1 MTVFLGPQTFQVSE
15 ATSGRQK
22 LPGGAVVSGAL
33 VVSDREPPAPTGSFC
48 CSKGLSLGC
57 AGQGMEARPSPPTGP
72 EPGLTLSLC
81 VVPTLTPA
89 GGSAAQTG
97 SVRWSRLLEGSGEVE
112 TLFSLLS

>member
-1 MTVFLGPQTFQVSE
+1 MTVSLGPQTFQVSE

-97 SVRWSRLLEGSGEVE
+97 SKEIQPVNPSGNQ
-112 TLFSLLS
+112 F